1 MSASPSPVV
10 SVVVT
15 DANIVINL
23 LHVNRIDLLGQLRPY
38 SFVVPEEVVVEIRDP
53 GQSAALRGALDNG
66 LLAEVRLAEL
76 SELKLYTE
84 LLKTLG
90 SGEAACLALA
100 ETRGWLI
107 ASDERKVF
115 LREAMK
121 RVGPS
126 RILNTA
132 GLFVKAIKLS
142 LLTVEEADGDKKTLE
157 QHRFTMKF
165 ASFRD
170 VI

>member
-23 LHVNRIDLLGQLRPY
+23 LHVNRIDLLGKLHPY
-38 SFVVPEEVVVEIRDP
+38 SFVVPEEVILEIRDP
-53 GQSAALRGALDNG
+53 SQSAALQVALGNG
-66 LLAEVRLAEL
+66 LLVEVRLAEL
-76 SELKLYTE
+76 PELKLYTE

-100 ETRGWLI
+100 ESRGWLI

-115 LREAMK
+115 LREATK
-121 RVGPS
+121 RIGPS

-132 GLFVKAIKLS
+132 GLFVKAIKLG
-142 LLTVEEADGDKKTLE
+142 LLTVAEADADKKTLE

-165 ASFRD
+165 TSFKD